1 MTARCVRAR
10 TNRALGIAL
19 FALCAALGACT
30 DNPGQPSNNRPPET
44 GLVFVGDLD
53 TTLYIQE
60 VKWWGT
66 DSDGDVVGFEYRWT
80 PRTPLAGFDTSWI
93 FTTDVR
99 DTFALPT
106 PSGYSEYTF
115 AVRAIDDRG
124 ATDLTPASQ
133 THPFANAAP
142 TCSLTNV
149 AAFAD
154 SLFPSLPLE
163 WVARD
168 LDGEATISRFLVW
181 LDGNEANPLVIED
194 GTARSTGLSPADFDG
209 AGQRTVFIQ
218 AVDSGQRGS
227 EPDSFSAY
235 FFPAMGRVLLV
246 DDMTRT
252 DPRGGTAPFGSGF
265 ARFADLFY
273 ATNLDTFYRQERQQ
287 DFSILD
293 LERFPIQSRDQA
305 SRLLESYETIVWYD
319 QIGDSM
325 GSPALET
332 MAEFLPDW
340 IRGGGKMVLV
350 STYAMGV
357 NVINY
362 NPTTLRGDTIPEALF
377 AGGDDRFRRVVAG
390 IDGILLRQPALPST
404 YAFEGG
410 VSGATVLEDLRL
422 PGGFLAP
429 VSFDI
434 FTVRPE
440 VTRLYTIPA
449 GTAVSEA
456 DTLTAEGT
464 AGLLRQ
470 LGAGRFVL
478 LGFPYSRMGRSAG
491 GEDDDTRFFPEFRKI
506 LALVENGA

>member
-1 MTARCVRAR
+1 MKLF
-10 TNRALGIAL
+10 LGIGVVV
-19 FALCAALGACT
+19 LCAALGACS

-44 GLVFVGDLD
+44 GLVFVGELD

-60 VKWWGT
+60 VKWWGS
-66 DSDGDVVGFEYRWT
+66 DPDGDVVGFEYRWT
-80 PRTPLAGFDTSWI
+80 PRTAAAGFDTSWI

-106 PSGYSEYTF
+106 PSGYSEYAF
-115 AVRAIDDRG
+115 SVRAIDDRG
-124 ATDLTPASQ
+124 VLDPTPATQ
-133 THPFANAAP
+133 LHPFANAAP

-149 AAFAD
+149 SALRD

-163 WVARD
+163 WAARD
-168 LDGEATISRFLVW
+168 RDGDATIARFLIW
-181 LDGNEANPLVIED
+181 LDGNEANPLVIEN
-194 GTARSTGLSPADFDG
+194 GAARSTGLSPNDFAE

-235 FFPAMGRVLLV
+235 FLPAPGQVLLV

-273 ATNLDTFYRQERQQ
+273 ATNLDTFYRQDRQQ

-293 LERFPIQSRDQA
+293 LEQFPIRSRDQA
-305 SRLLESYETIVWYD
+305 SRLLDSYRTIVWYD

-325 GSPALET
+325 GSSSLEAV
-332 MAEFLPDW
+332 AEFLPDW
-340 IRGGGKMVLV
+340 IRDGGKMILV
-350 STYAMGV
+350 STYAMGL

-362 NPTTLRGDTIPEALF
+362 NPTSTRGDTIPEALF
-377 AGGDDRFRRVVAG
+377 VERDERFRRVVAG
-390 IDGILLRQPALPST
+390 IDGILQRESALPST
-404 YAFEGG
+404 YALEGATTGG
-410 VSGATVLEDLRL
+410 VVLEDLQL

-440 VTRLYTIPA
+440 VSRLYTIPA

-456 DTLTAEGT
+456 DTLTSEGT
-464 AGLLRQ
+464 VGLLRQ
-470 LGAGRFVL
+470 YGAGRFVL
-478 LGFPYSRMGRSAG
+478 LGFPYSRMGRSSG
-491 GEDDDTRFFPEFRKI
+491 GEDDNTKFFPEFRKI
-506 LALVENGA
+506 LGLLESGT